1 MDLFNSNRRAQCINQ
16 LKQMGVAAHNH
27 HDVYQVFPSGGT
39 ICWPDIVD
47 YLTNGAPND
56 AAQQGMGWAFQ
67 LTPFWEQ
74 KAVYGITVTDNGV
87 NGIAQQ
93 VLPVFCCPSRR
104 AARQHPSQGNRF
116 LMDFCAVTP
125 GKITSNGQGGYTHN
139 WDDQNGD
146 NYLGGVA
153 GVTSS
158 VPLPN
163 MVYEGIIVRTPW
175 WVNANGVFA
184 NTGGTP
190 PTTFATITD
199 GSSNTLMFGEKS
211 LQPMNYELGDWCDD
225 RGWSDGWDPDIT
237 RGSNFPFLHDANNS
251 TLAPDPLTGWTIDVC
266 WGLGS
271 AHPGGA
277 NFCLGDGSVR
287 MLSYTIDRG
296 VLDCLGNRCD
306 GDNVSPP

>member
-1 MDLFNSNRRAQCINQ
+1 MLARYRGLPDERRTERC
-16 LKQMGVAAHNH
+16 
-27 HDVYQVFPSGGT
+27 GT
-39 ICWPDIVD
+39 AG
-47 YLTNGAPND
+47 NGL
-56 AAQQGMGWAFQ
+56 GFS

-93 VLPVFCCPSRR
+93 VLPVFCCPSCR

-225 RGWSDGWDPDIT
+225 RG
-237 RGSNFPFLHDANNS
+237 
-251 TLAPDPLTGWTIDVC
+251 
-266 WGLGS
+266 
-271 AHPGGA
+271 
-277 NFCLGDGSVR
+277 
-287 MLSYTIDRG
+287 
-296 VLDCLGNRCD
+296 
-306 GDNVSPP
+306 